1 MSTNMAMKR
10 AAKAE
15 RRKAI
20 IRQKRKAEFLESSL
34 PERVK
39 RAASTPIQYCLLTE
53 RLLENGSGI
62 LVLARGATPHHLA
75 AGIFMLDSFSL
86 GVKDVSFRHW
96 DGDEC
101 AASMA
106 SLGSTIEL
114 QAVEPSFAR
123 KLLCELTAWARTIG
137 FAPAPNFA
145 VIEGLFG
152 EVTAEACDA
161 AFQFG
166 HEGKPLY
173 IQGLHESP
181 QQAHRR
187 LETVQS
193 YIRATKSAA

>member
-1 MSTNMAMKR
+1 MGTNMAMKR
-10 AAKAE
+10 AAKAK
-15 RRKAI
+15 RRKAVVA
-20 IRQKRKAEFLESSL
+20 QKRKAEALESSL
-34 PERVK
+34 PEQVK
-39 RAASTPIQYCLLTE
+39 RAASTPIQHCLLTE

-62 LVLARGATPHHLA
+62 LVLARGVTSHHLA
-75 AGIFMLDSFSL
+75 AGIFMLDSFCL
-86 GVKDVSFRHW
+86 GVRDVSFGHW
-96 DGDEC
+96 DGAEF

-106 SLGSTIEL
+106 SLDSTIEL
-114 QAVEPSFAR
+114 QSVEPGYAR
-123 KLLCELTAWARTIG
+123 KLLRELTTWARTIG

-152 EVTAEACDA
+152 EVTTEACDA

-166 HEGKPLY
+166 HEGKPFY

-187 LETVQS
+187 LEKVQS